1 MSRLENSGNNFREEL
16 VSRNLYTPTDI
27 YDISNPKLIKAVNSI
42 SRLLR
47 PGNAFN
53 FSNTIIGRVIGPQT
67 PLTQIAR
74 RALTNLFTE
83 QIKSTIIR
91 KNVPKIEIGNIFNGK
106 AIFSKNIDFSIT
118 KENPSNIQEKLFN
131 VLKDNTGVNS
141 LINPIKYNTERIS
154 SNYDKNWIYNTTEL
168 SELLVRESTGKGQLN
183 HLEQLLSN
191 NIFSNKFGGLITVDN
206 SKFIS
211 SLILQKTISTLK
223 LSNNIVIISQY
234 LRDRDGNFLSIN
246 KSENSIKEFYKNKY
260 STPFYGTDD
269 GVNKFDFIKIKE
281 NFGSDET
288 SLNNDIDVVTKN
300 KDTFTWGKQPN
311 DSIIKSKGILGY
323 TNAIFNAF
331 NTNSNPYFLN
341 KTVTSI
347 EVNGKRHYNGIRFGE
362 TDENGNIIKD
372 ENGNITGERSYSI
385 DKQMDTISK
394 TIKPFGYSTKSL
406 EDNAHEKRKNSPLYN
421 RPIPKILFTEKDE
434 GRNNVMFS
442 IENLAHSTNQTGYDY
457 KGLYEIGPHDGRILW
472 FSPTILDFNETDS
485 PNITTTNFLGRSEPV
500 YTYANTERKL
510 TINFYM
516 IVDHVDD
523 ITDINSFE
531 EYQEKLYNLK
541 RQQKTTNITNDTN
554 EKTKVEAD
562 RRKLIEEKI
571 KQEKIEI
578 QFNTEEFV
586 EIPFYFPNN
595 IDNIFNSLNYQS
607 GTSGDPTDI
616 GLNKEFGNKLNVLLN
631 KIKNYITSNPNA
643 QFRIETKGYASALSN
658 SDYNQKLSLRRANSL
673 IEYIKDFINT
683 TSDAKLDSN
692 SIDFTSIVG
701 FGETLAVGTGP
712 EFEDASS
719 INTLTAIK
727 DRKATISGILVIN
740 NTEIVDKNEDRNADS
755 ETLLK
760 DLETEIDNKSNP
772 EQQKNPNNVE
782 SIRLGKEI
790 NDEYSTESN
799 NQQIGTFQK
808 IKDKKFQNGLITYTP
823 YELYKRL
830 TFLHQCT
837 RQGGTP
843 QSEGIGNSVFGKP
856 PIIIFRLGDMYNTKA
871 IITSL
876 TIDFDNELPW
886 DLNPE
891 GFGVQKM
898 GCKVALSLN
907 LIGGS
912 SVDGPKKHILNA
924 DSRRFY
930 ANSRFEAN
938 ASDILDKEELIINKE
953 K

>member
-27 YDISNPKLIKAVNSI
+27 YDISNPKLIQAVNSI

-47 PGNAFN
+47 PGNAFD

-106 AIFSKNIDFSIT
+106 PIFSKNIDFSIT

-131 VLKDNTGVNS
+131 ILKDNTGVNS

-191 NIFSNKFGGLITVDN
+191 NIFSNNFGGLINVDN
-206 SKFIS
+206 TNFIS
-211 SLILQKTISTLK
+211 SVIPSKSIISTIGNNFNLTSNLAFINLSLYYQNK
-223 LSNNIVIISQY
+223 LNNKFYATENNTINKQDIKDNFGKTYFISDRIKDVNNSNDIVTLNDVNNI
-234 LRDRDGNFLSIN
+234 
-246 KSENSIKEFYKNKY
+246 
-260 STPFYGTDD
+260 
-269 GVNKFDFIKIKE
+269 
-281 NFGSDET
+281 
-288 SLNNDIDVVTKN
+288 
-300 KDTFTWGKQPN
+300 FTWGID
-311 DSIIKSKGILGY
+311 DSLVPSKGILGY
-323 TNAIFNAF
+323 TNAIFNIL
-331 NTNSNPYFLN
+331 NDNKSNAPFN

-347 EVNGKRHYNGIRFGE
+347 QVNDERYYNGIRFGE
-362 TDENGNIIKD
+362 IKD
-372 ENGNITGERSYSI
+372 DGKIEERSYSI

-406 EDNAHEKRKNSPLYN
+406 EDNVHEKRKNSPLYN
-421 RPIPKILFTEKDE
+421 RPIPKILFTK
-434 GRNNVMFS
+434 NNTDGTAVNDVMFS
-442 IENLAHSTNQTGYDY
+442 IENLAHSMNQTGYDY
-457 KGLYEIGPHDGRILW
+457 EGLYENGPNNGRILW

-541 RQQKTTNITNDTN
+541 RQQKTTNITNDRN
-554 EKTKVEAD
+554 EITKVEAD

-595 IDNIFNSLNYQS
+595 IDNVFNSLNYQS
-607 GTSGDPTDI
+607 GTSGDPTDV
-616 GLNKEFGNKLNVLLN
+616 GLNKEFGNKLNVVLN

-790 NDEYSTESN
+790 NDIYSTEPN

-837 RQGGTP
+837 RQGATP

-856 PIIIFRLGDMYNTKA
+856 PIIVFRLGDMYNTKA

-938 ASDILDKEELIINKE
+938 SADILDKEERIINKE
-953 K
+953 KEL

>member
-1 MSRLENSGNNFREEL
+1 MSRLENSSNNFREEL

-27 YDISNPKLIKAVNSI
+27 YDISNPKLIQAVNSI

-47 PGNAFN
+47 PGNAFD
-53 FSNTIIGRVIGPQT
+53 FSNTIIGRVVGPQT

-74 RALTNLFTE
+74 RALANLFTE

-106 AIFSKNIDFSIT
+106 PIFSKNIDFSIT
-118 KENPSNIQEKLFN
+118 KENSSNIQEKLFN

-191 NIFSNKFGGLITVDN
+191 NIFSNNFGGLITVDN

-211 SLILQKTISTLK
+211 SLIPSKVNINTIGNNFNLTSNLGFINLGLYYQNK
-223 LSNNIVIISQY
+223 LNNKFY
-234 LRDRDGNFLSIN
+234 ATENNTIN
-246 KSENSIKEFYKNKY
+246 KQDIN
-260 STPFYGTDD
+260 D
-269 GVNKFDFIKIKE
+269 
-281 NFGSDET
+281 NFGKTYFISDRIKDVNNSNDIVT
-288 SLNNDIDVVTKN
+288 LNNVNNV
-300 KDTFTWGKQPN
+300 FTWGID
-311 DSIIKSKGILGY
+311 DSLVSSKGILGY
-323 TNAIFNAF
+323 TNAIFNILNDNKNNAPF
-331 NTNSNPYFLN
+331 N

-347 EVNGKRHYNGIRFGE
+347 QVNDERYYNGIRFGE
-362 TDENGNIIKD
+362 IKD
-372 ENGNITGERSYSI
+372 DGKIEERSYSI

-442 IENLAHSTNQTGYDY
+442 IENLAHSNNQLGYDY
-457 KGLYEIGPHDGRILW
+457 EGLYEVGPHDGRILW

-523 ITDINSFE
+523 ITDVNSFE

-541 RQQKTTNITNDTN
+541 RQQKTTISNADINN
-554 EKTKVEAD
+554 EIPKVEVD
-562 RRKLIEEKI
+562 RRKLIEEKN

-595 IDNIFNSLNYQS
+595 IDNVFDSLNYQS
-607 GTSGDPTDI
+607 GISGDPTDD
-616 GLNKEFGNKLNVLLN
+616 GLNSEFGSKLNILLN

-643 QFRIETKGYASALSN
+643 QFRIETKGYASALST
-658 SDYNQKLSLRRANSL
+658 SEYNKKLSLRRANNL
-673 IEYIKDFINT
+673 IDYIKDFINT

-692 SIDFTSIVG
+692 SIDFTSIIG

-712 EFEDASS
+712 KFEDASS

-727 DRKATISGILVIN
+727 DRKATISGVLVIN
-740 NTEIVDKNEDRNADS
+740 NTEIVDKNEDRNADTES
-755 ETLLK
+755 LIK
-760 DLETEIDNKSNP
+760 DLETEIDDKSNT
-772 EQQKNPNNVE
+772 EQQKNSNNVE

>member
-1 MSRLENSGNNFREEL
+1 MSRLENSSNNFREEL

-27 YDISNPKLIKAVNSI
+27 YDISNPKLIQAVNSI

-47 PGNAFN
+47 PGNAFD
-53 FSNTIIGRVIGPQT
+53 FSNTIIGRVVGPQT

-106 AIFSKNIDFSIT
+106 PIFSKNIDFSIT

-191 NIFSNKFGGLITVDN
+191 NIFSNNFGGLITVDN

-211 SLILQKTISTLK
+211 SLIPSKVNINTIGNNFNLTSNLGFINLGLYYQNK
-223 LSNNIVIISQY
+223 LNNKFY
-234 LRDRDGNFLSIN
+234 ATENNTIN
-246 KSENSIKEFYKNKY
+246 KQDIN
-260 STPFYGTDD
+260 D
-269 GVNKFDFIKIKE
+269 
-281 NFGSDET
+281 NFGKTYFISDRIKDVNNSNDIVT
-288 SLNNDIDVVTKN
+288 LNNVNNV
-300 KDTFTWGKQPN
+300 FTWGID
-311 DSIIKSKGILGY
+311 DSLVSSKGILGY
-323 TNAIFNAF
+323 TNAIFNILNDNKNNAPF
-331 NTNSNPYFLN
+331 N

-347 EVNGKRHYNGIRFGE
+347 QVNDERYYNGIRFGE
-362 TDENGNIIKD
+362 TD

-421 RPIPKILFTEKDE
+421 RPIPKILFTKNDSQ
-434 GRNNVMFS
+434 GRAVNDIMFS
-442 IENLAHSTNQTGYDY
+442 IENLAHSNNQLGYDY
-457 KGLYEIGPHDGRILW
+457 EGLYEVGPHDGRILW

-523 ITDINSFE
+523 ITDVNSFE

-541 RQQKTTNITNDTN
+541 RQQKTTISNADINN
-554 EKTKVEAD
+554 EIPKVEAD
-562 RRKLIEEKI
+562 RRKLIEEKN

-595 IDNIFNSLNYQS
+595 IDNVFDSLNYQS
-607 GTSGDPTDI
+607 GISGDPTDD
-616 GLNKEFGNKLNVLLN
+616 GLNSEFGSKLNILLN

-643 QFRIETKGYASALSN
+643 QFRIETKGYASALST
-658 SDYNQKLSLRRANSL
+658 SEYNKKLSLRRANNL
-673 IEYIKDFINT
+673 IDYIKDFINT

-692 SIDFTSIVG
+692 SIDFTSIIG

-712 EFEDASS
+712 KYEDASS
-719 INTLTAIK
+719 INTLIAIK
-727 DRKATISGILVIN
+727 DRKATISGVLVIN
-740 NTEIVDKNEDRNADS
+740 NTEIVDKNEDRNADTES
-755 ETLLK
+755 LIK
-760 DLETEIDNKSNP
+760 DLETEIDDKSNT
-772 EQQKNPNNVE
+772 EQQKNSNNVE

>member
-1 MSRLENSGNNFREEL
+1 MSRLENSSNNFREEL

-27 YDISNPKLIKAVNSI
+27 YDISNPKLIQAVNSI

-47 PGNAFN
+47 PGNAFD
-53 FSNTIIGRVIGPQT
+53 FSNTIIGRVVGPQT

-106 AIFSKNIDFSIT
+106 PIFSKNIDFSIT
-118 KENPSNIQEKLFN
+118 KENSSNIQEKLFN

-191 NIFSNKFGGLITVDN
+191 NIFSNNFGGLITVDN

-211 SLILQKTISTLK
+211 SLIPSKVNINTIGNNFNLTSNLGFINLGLYYQNK
-223 LSNNIVIISQY
+223 LNNKFY
-234 LRDRDGNFLSIN
+234 ATENNTIN
-246 KSENSIKEFYKNKY
+246 KQDIN
-260 STPFYGTDD
+260 D
-269 GVNKFDFIKIKE
+269 
-281 NFGSDET
+281 NFGKTYFISDRIKDVNNSNDIVT
-288 SLNNDIDVVTKN
+288 LNNVNNV
-300 KDTFTWGKQPN
+300 FTWGID
-311 DSIIKSKGILGY
+311 DSLVSSKGILGY
-323 TNAIFNAF
+323 TNAIFNILNDNKNNAPF
-331 NTNSNPYFLN
+331 N

-347 EVNGKRHYNGIRFGE
+347 QVNDERYYNGIRFGE
-362 TDENGNIIKD
+362 TD

-421 RPIPKILFTEKDE
+421 RPIPKILFTKNDSQ
-434 GRNNVMFS
+434 GRAVNDIMFS
-442 IENLAHSTNQTGYDY
+442 IENLAHSNNQLGYDY
-457 KGLYEIGPHDGRILW
+457 EGLYEVGPHDGRILW

-523 ITDINSFE
+523 ITDVNSFE

-541 RQQKTTNITNDTN
+541 RQQKTTISNADINN
-554 EKTKVEAD
+554 EIPKVEAD
-562 RRKLIEEKI
+562 RRKLIEEKN

-595 IDNIFNSLNYQS
+595 IDNVFDSLNYQS
-607 GTSGDPTDI
+607 GISGDPTDD
-616 GLNKEFGNKLNVLLN
+616 GLNSEFGSKLNILLN

-643 QFRIETKGYASALSN
+643 QFRIETKGYASALST
-658 SDYNQKLSLRRANSL
+658 SEYNKKLSLRRANNL
-673 IEYIKDFINT
+673 IDYIKDFINT

-692 SIDFTSIVG
+692 SIDFTSIIG

-712 EFEDASS
+712 KYEDASS
-719 INTLTAIK
+719 INTLIAIK
-727 DRKATISGILVIN
+727 DRKATISGVLVIN
-740 NTEIVDKNEDRNADS
+740 NTEIVDKNEDRNADTES
-755 ETLLK
+755 LIK
-760 DLETEIDNKSNP
+760 DLETEIDDKSNT
-772 EQQKNPNNVE
+772 EQQKNSNNVK